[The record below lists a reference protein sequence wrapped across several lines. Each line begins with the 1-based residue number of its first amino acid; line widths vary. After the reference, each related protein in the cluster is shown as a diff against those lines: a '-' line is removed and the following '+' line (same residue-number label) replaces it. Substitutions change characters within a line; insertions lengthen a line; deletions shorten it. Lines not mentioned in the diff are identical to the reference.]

1 MNNGHQLESVSTE
14 ALAHFEHFIR
24 FVSVDPVKN
33 RARFYLLTWQPTLQ
47 GGGAL
52 VCTWGRL
59 GTQGR
64 SLAVFYNDRAS
75 AQVKIAR
82 ALKRRFKRG
91 YQLAEWQ

>member
-1 MNNGHQLESVSTE
+1 MSDKPLAEESPTEGLE
-14 ALAHFEHFIR
+14 HFKHFIR

-59 GTQGR
+59 GSRGR
-64 SLAVFYNDRAS
+64 SLAVFYDDRAT
-75 AQVKIAR
+75 AQTKIDR
-82 ALKRRFKRG
+82 AIKRRLKRG